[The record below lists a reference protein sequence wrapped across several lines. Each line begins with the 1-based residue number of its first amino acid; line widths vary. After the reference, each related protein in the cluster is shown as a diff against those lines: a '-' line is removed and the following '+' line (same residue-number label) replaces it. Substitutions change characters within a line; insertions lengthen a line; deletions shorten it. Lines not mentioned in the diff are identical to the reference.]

1 MEPNSTPGPL
11 PAVSDPVVYWA
22 LYYRSLGLPIF
33 PVCPALV
40 SHTHQER
47 TRQGDRVIWQRVTCT
62 KMGKTPLVAWAEYQA
77 RVPAEAEVEKWWR
90 QWPGANIGLATGELS
105 GVVVVDLDGDLA
117 VRAASDMGE
126 LPAGPFSH
134 TGRVGGQHRFFAW
147 RAEAPTLFSK
157 RSGIDF
163 RGQGGYVILP
173 PSMHVSRA
181 MYRWVWALD
190 EDALADLPRLPDWVV
205 ELGGER
211 EVAVARIAGLA
222 GQGTYGW
229 RPMTDIPEGTRD
241 NTLMSIA
248 GRLRGEDGLEE
259 YEIGVRLEAINLEF
273 CKPPVTLADVLRLA
287 HSAAKY
293 AINPPDEKLSGRLE
307 GDPGRTSSQ
316 WNLGPTLGDEKRDEV
331 RDEVLEPDSLFAELT
346 LDELRNLSAQH
357 IDWVCHGLVGKGLV
371 TELTAY
377 PKVGKTSLALC
388 LSRALLTG
396 AADFCGQALTAGTIY
411 YVTEEGG
418 GSFRAACARW
428 GVLDF
433 HDGFYT
439 LPQAKLGNYP
449 WSTVIREI
457 RKRVQYRQVDLI
469 VIDTLSMIAGID
481 DENDAGKAREAM
493 NELRRLAND
502 GYAVLYLRHG
512 RKSGGPVG
520 QAGRGSSA
528 FAGAA
533 DILLDLDYIKN
544 DPDGLQPVRDLKAK
558 GRLSEDTP
566 PWLPLILRD
575 GDYCLREDSP
585 PVKLHPETHDR
596 RPLWDQL
603 ADGLFDLGCHDATTG
618 VTLVKLA
625 RHIGGKDVATRAELK
640 NRVAMGLVATGPG
653 PKLGVSGPA
662 PTVFWLPSGLRTS
675 SESPNP
681 PEGEVS
687 DGVRDGVRNQTE
699 MELE

>member
-1 MEPNSTPGPL
+1 MQPDSTPQ
-11 PAVSDPVVYWA
+11 PVTLLDWA

-47 TRQGDRVIWQRVTCT
+47 TRQGERVFWQRVTCT

-77 RVPAEAEVEKWWR
+77 RVPTEAEVEKWWR
-90 QWPGANIGLATGELS
+90 QWPSANIGLACGEVS

-117 VRAASDMGE
+117 VRTANDMGE
-126 LPAGPFSH
+126 LPAGPFSY

-173 PSMHVSRA
+173 PSQHVSHA
-181 MYRWVWALD
+181 TYRWAWPLD
-190 EDALADLPRLPDWVV
+190 EESLADLPRLPDWVID
-205 ELGGER
+205 LGGER

-259 YEIGVRLEAINLEF
+259 YEIGLRLEAINSEF
-273 CKPPVTLADVLRLA
+273 CKPPVTLADVLRIA

-293 AINPPDEKLSGRLE
+293 AINPPDEKLSGRLD
-307 GDPGRTSSQ
+307 GDGEPRPGTSSAQ
-316 WNLGPTLGDEKRDEV
+316 IPGAETAGQGSV
-331 RDEVLEPDSLFAELT
+331 GADSLFQEMTMAELRS
-346 LDELRNLSAQH
+346 LVSEQ

-388 LSRALLTG
+388 LSRAMATG
-396 AADFCGQALTAGTIY
+396 AAEFCGLKMTTGTIL
-411 YVTEEGG
+411 YVTEEGV
-418 GSFRAACARW
+418 GSFRAAAERW
-428 GVLDF
+428 GVIDLDESF
-433 HDGFYT
+433 FMVPQTRLGTYPWKTIVRT
-439 LPQAKLGNYP
+439 LRQRAKL
-449 WSTVIREI
+449 
-457 RKRVQYRQVDLI
+457 RQVDLI
-469 VIDTLSMIAGID
+469 VIDTLSMLAGID
-481 DENDAGKAREAM
+481 DENDAGDAQEAM
-493 NELRRLAND
+493 RELRKLAND

-528 FAGAA
+528 YAGAA
-533 DILLDLDYIKN
+533 DILLDLDYVKG
-544 DPDGLQPVRDLKAK
+544 DPDGAQPARDLKGK
-558 GRLSEDTP
+558 GRLSETPAWLGLTLREGDYQARGDDAPRVTVTP
-566 PWLPLILRD
+566 P
-575 GDYCLREDSP
+575 S
-585 PVKLHPETHDR
+585 HDR

-603 ADGLFDLGCHDATTG
+603 ADALWDLGCHDADTG
-618 VTLVKLA
+618 VTLLVLA
-625 RHIGGKDVATRAELK
+625 RHIHGQDVATRAELK
-640 NRVAMGLVATGPG
+640 NRVALGQVETGPG
-653 PKLGVSGPA
+653 PRNGVSGPP

-675 SESPNP
+675 SSSPNP
-681 PEGEVS
+681 PEGEGL
-687 DGVRDGVRNQTE
+687 DGVPGRGTDQTE